1 MRMEKNMSKPTILM
15 VHGAFGGGWA
25 FENFQNFFETRGYR
39 CLAPDLRHHSPAPS
53 ITHASKLA
61 ATSLLDYLRDL
72 EAMVATLEGAFV
84 LMGHSMGGLLCQML
98 AARGHEA
105 AALILLAPS
114 PPAGIIP
121 ASSMEMLTAFGI
133 FASGMGWGQSSLAPD
148 RQTAA
153 EHALSHVPAPQKK
166 AILDRLSPES
176 GYALF
181 EIMCWMMD
189 MRQASRVDAAR
200 VTCPVLAIAG
210 GHDSINTPDTVR
222 QVARRYGDQ
231 TEFHCV
237 EKVSHWLLDGP
248 QWPEIA
254 EHCAA
259 WLERL
264 AITGQAMA
272 REQDKFSLTH
282 S

>member
-1 MRMEKNMSKPTILM
+1 M

-25 FENFQNFFETRGYR
+25 FERFQDFFEARGYR
-39 CLAPDLRHHSPAPS
+39 CIAPDLRHHSRALPGAHL
-53 ITHASKLA
+53 TKLA
-61 ATSLLDYLRDL
+61 GTSLLDYMRDL
-72 EAMVATLEGAFV
+72 ESLVATLEGEFV

-98 AARGHEA
+98 AARGHTA
-105 AALILLAPS
+105 AAMVLLAPS

-133 FASGMGWGQSSLAPD
+133 FASGMGFGQSSLAPD
-148 RQTAA
+148 RHTAA
-153 EHALSHVPAPQKK
+153 AHALSHVPDPHKK

-189 MRQASRVDAAR
+189 MRQASRVDSGK

-222 QVARRYGDQ
+222 QIVRRYGDLA
-231 TEFHCV
+231 EFHCV
-237 EKVSHWLLDGP
+237 DKVSHWLLDGP

-254 EHCAA
+254 QHCAA

-264 AITGQAMA
+264 PAIGPA
-272 REQDKFSLTH
+272 RTPDHDDLCFSR